1 MPTELN
7 SLLLR
12 FNRLSPREKILVT
25 AMLILSL
32 WAGWDTLIHQSQQK
46 QKKELQASVQSL
58 QNALNTQQQ
67 LAEQLKN
74 TGQQNGGAKKLEEV
88 KQSVNHLKQQLYA
101 GEKKFVPPEK
111 MAEALQD
118 ILRQN
123 GNLRLIQ
130 LETLPVK
137 PFGTEDQPVTWVY
150 RHSLSLVVEG
160 DFFST
165 LDYLRSLEALP
176 WRVQW
181 DSVDYKVTGYPNA
194 ETRLQVYTLSFEKDW
209 LGA

>member
-1 MPTELN
+1 MTTDLK
-7 SLLLR
+7 SLWLR
-12 FNRLSPREKILVT
+12 FNRLSSREKILVT

-32 WAGWDTLIHQSQQK
+32 WAAWDTLIHQPQQK
-46 QKKELQASVQSL
+46 QKKELQVSL
-58 QNALNTQQQ
+58 QNLQTALNTQQQ
-67 LAEQLKN
+67 LAEQIKRASQN
-74 TGQQNGGAKKLEEV
+74 NGGSKKLDEV
-88 KQSVNHLKQQLYA
+88 KQSVNHLRQQLYA

-118 ILRQN
+118 ILQQH

-137 PFGTEDQPVTWVY
+137 PFGTEDQTVTWVY
-150 RHSLSLVVEG
+150 RHSMSLVVQG

-165 LDYLRSLEALP
+165 LDYLRSLEDLP
-176 WRVQW
+176 WRVHW
-181 DSVDYKVTGYPNA
+181 DSVDYKVDGYPSA